1 MHFVKKTIIQKREDF
16 EKKLS
21 SKKILRIPG
30 AYNPLTA
37 KLIEEIGYDGIY
49 VSGGVMSNDLG
60 YPDIGLTNLKEV
72 SYRANQIA
80 RVTNLPTIV
89 DADTGFKSC
98 EETVNIF
105 EKLGITGIHIEDQIS
120 QKRCGHLD
128 NKELISKEE
137 MIKKIKLSINS
148 RKDKNFKI
156 IARTDANS
164 VEGLDKMIERAKAYQ
179 DAGADIIFPEALLDE
194 KEFEKVRK
202 NLNIYLLANMTEF
215 GKTKLFSYKQ
225 LENFGYNI
233 VIYPVTTQRLAMKSV
248 EEGLKD
254 IFERGHQNNI
264 IDKMQTRKRLYE
276 LVEYEKYNSIDEKIY
291 NFSTDGHD

>member
-1 MHFVKKTIIQKREDF
+1 MHFVKKTVIQKREDF

-30 AYNPLTA
+30 AHNPLTA

-60 YPDIGLTNLKEV
+60 YPDIGLTTLKEV

-98 EETVNIF
+98 EKTVNIF
-105 EKLGITGIHIEDQIS
+105 EKLGITGIHIEDQVS
-120 QKRCGHLD
+120 QKRCGHLE

-137 MIKKIKLSINS
+137 MIKKVKLSINS

-202 NLNIYLLANMTEF
+202 NLNIYLLTNMTEF

-276 LVEYEKYNSIDEKIY
+276 LVEYEKYNSLDEKIY
-291 NFSTDGHD
+291 NFSTEGHD

>member
-21 SKKILRIPG
+21 SKKILRFPG

-60 YPDIGLTNLKEV
+60 YPDIGLTTLKEV

-225 LENFGYNI
+225 LENLGYNI
-233 VIYPVTTQRLAMKSV
+233 VVYPVTTQRLAMKSV

-276 LVEYEKYNSIDEKIY
+276 LVEYEKYNSLDEKIY
-291 NFSTDGHD
+291 NFSTEGHD

>member
-21 SKKILRIPG
+21 SKKILRFPG

-60 YPDIGLTNLKEV
+60 YPDIGLTTLKEV

-105 EKLGITGIHIEDQIS
+105 EKLGITGIHIEDQIN

-276 LVEYEKYNSIDEKIY
+276 LVEYEKYNSLDEKIY

>member
-21 SKKILRIPG
+21 SKKILRFPG

-60 YPDIGLTNLKEV
+60 YPDIGLTTLKEV

-120 QKRCGHLD
+120 QKRCGHLE

-225 LENFGYNI
+225 LENLGYNI
-233 VIYPVTTQRLAMKSV
+233 VVYPVTTQRLAMKSV
-248 EEGLKD
+248 EEGVKD

-276 LVEYEKYNSIDEKIY
+276 LVEYEKYNSLDEKIY